1 MQNVHTYAKDVDVF
15 DQRRTGVQAG
25 ELMLAII
32 SAMPDEI
39 TAIVES
45 LTQVTTRT
53 LGHRQY
59 HAGNFDD
66 TPVVVVFSGWGK
78 VAAAATA
85 TQLIAAYDVTDI
97 VFSGVAG
104 AVRHGLSIGDVV
116 VGSELIQHDLD
127 ASPIFP
133 RYEVPLLGKTMLP
146 TDVELRT
153 RLHTA
158 ALEFLRQDLALAVP
172 QSSRD
177 WFRISSPQVLE
188 GVIASGD
195 QFIDSAQEI
204 EALRQRLPNVACVE
218 MEGAAV
224 AQVCD
229 AYSLPFG
236 IVRTISDAAD
246 ENAPHDFPRFSR
258 EISGQ
263 YSLGILARFVQPG

>member
-1 MQNVHTYAKDVDVF
+1 M
-15 DQRRTGVQAG
+15 QAG

-39 TAIVES
+39 TLIVES
-45 LTQVTTRT
+45 LTEVTTRT
-53 LGHRQY
+53 HGSRQY
-59 HAGNFDD
+59 HAGHFED

-78 VAAAATA
+78 VAAAATT
-85 TQLIAAYDVTDI
+85 TQLIASYDLTDV
-97 VFSGVAG
+97 VFTGVAG

-133 RYEVPLLGKTMLP
+133 RYEVPLLGKAMLP
-146 TDVELRT
+146 TDADLRAQL
-153 RLHTA
+153 RSA
-158 ALEFLRQDLALAVP
+158 AEEFLRQDLVAAVP

-177 WFRISSPQVLE
+177 WFRISSPQVIE

-195 QFIDSAQEI
+195 QFIDSRDEI
-204 EALRQRLPNVACVE
+204 EALRQRLPKVACVE

-229 AYSLPFG
+229 AYSMPFG

-263 YSLGILARFVQPG
+263 YSLGILGRFVQAM

>member
-1 MQNVHTYAKDVDVF
+1 M
-15 DQRRTGVQAG
+15 QAG

-39 TAIVES
+39 TLIVES
-45 LTQVTTRT
+45 LTEVTTRT
-53 LGHRQY
+53 HGSRQY
-59 HAGNFDD
+59 HAGNFED

-78 VAAAATA
+78 VAAAATT
-85 TQLIAAYDVTDI
+85 TQLIASYDLTDV
-97 VFSGVAG
+97 VFTGVAG

-133 RYEVPLLGKTMLP
+133 RYEVPLLGKAMLP
-146 TDVELRT
+146 TDADLRAQL
-153 RLHTA
+153 RSA
-158 ALEFLRQDLALAVP
+158 AEEFLRQDLVAAVP

-177 WFRISSPQVLE
+177 WFRISSPQVIE

-195 QFIDSAQEI
+195 QFIDSRDEI
-204 EALRQRLPNVACVE
+204 EALRQRLPKVACVE

-229 AYSLPFG
+229 AYSMPFG

-263 YSLGILARFVQPG
+263 YSLGILGRFVQAM

>member
-1 MQNVHTYAKDVDVF
+1 
-15 DQRRTGVQAG
+15 
-25 ELMLAII
+25 MLAII

-45 LTQVTTRT
+45 LAEVTTRT

-59 HAGNFDD
+59 HAGNFED
-66 TPVVVVFSGWGK
+66 TPVVVAFSGWGK
-78 VAAAATA
+78 VAAAATT
-85 TQLIAAYDVTDI
+85 TQLVASYDVTDV
-97 VFSGVAG
+97 VFTGVAG

-116 VGSELIQHDLD
+116 VGSELIQHDMD

-133 RYEVPLLGKTMLP
+133 RYEVPLLGKALMP
-146 TDVELRT
+146 TDAALRAQLRT
-153 RLHTA
+153 A
-158 ALEFLRQDLALAVP
+158 AEQFLRQDLSAAVP

-177 WFRISSPQVLE
+177 WFRISSPQVIE

-195 QFIDSAQEI
+195 QFIDSAEEI

-229 AYSLPFG
+229 EYSMPFG

-246 ENAPHDFPRFSR
+246 ENARHDFPRFSR
-258 EISGQ
+258 EISGR
-263 YSLGILARFVQPG
+263 YSLGILARFVQAA

>member
-1 MQNVHTYAKDVDVF
+1 
-15 DQRRTGVQAG
+15 
-25 ELMLAII
+25 MLAII
-32 SAMPDEI
+32 SAMPEEI

-45 LTQVTTRT
+45 LTEVTTRA
-53 LGHRQY
+53 LGQRQY
-59 HAGNFDD
+59 HAGNFDA

-78 VAAAATA
+78 VAAAATT
-85 TQLIAAYDVTDI
+85 TQLIASYDITDI
-97 VFSGVAG
+97 VFTGVAG

-116 VGSELIQHDLD
+116 VGSELMQHDMD

-133 RYEVPLLGKTMLP
+133 RYEVPLLGKALLP
-146 TDVELRT
+146 TDAELRA
-153 RLHTA
+153 RLHA
-158 ALEFLRQDLALAVP
+158 AAQEFLRQDLAAAVP

-177 WFRISSPQVLE
+177 WFRIASPQVLE

-229 AYSLPFG
+229 EYSMPFG

-246 ENAPHDFPRFSR
+246 ENAPHDFARFSR
-258 EISGQ
+258 EIAGQ
-263 YSLGILARFVQPG
+263 YSLGILARFVR

>member
-1 MQNVHTYAKDVDVF
+1 MM
-15 DQRRTGVQAG
+15 AG

-39 TAIVES
+39 AAIVQS
-45 LTQVTTRT
+45 LTEVTSQT

-59 HAGNFDD
+59 QAGTFED

-78 VAAAATA
+78 VAAAATT
-85 TQLIAAYDVTDI
+85 TQLIASYDVTDI

-104 AVRHGLSIGDVV
+104 AVRHGMSIGDVV
-116 VGSELIQHDLD
+116 VGSELIQHDMD
-127 ASPIFP
+127 ASPLFP
-133 RYEVPLLGKTMLP
+133 RYEVPLLGKALLP
-146 TDVELRT
+146 TD
-153 RLHTA
+153 A
-158 ALEFLRQDLALAVP
+158 ALRARLRAAAQEFLRQDLTVAVP

-177 WFRISSPQVLE
+177 WFRISSPQVVE

-195 QFIDSAQEI
+195 QFVDSAEEI
-204 EALRQRLPNVACVE
+204 EALRQQLPNVVCVE

-224 AQVCD
+224 AQVCHE
-229 AYSLPFG
+229 YSMRFG

-258 EISGQ
+258 EIAGQ
-263 YSLGILARFVQPG
+263 YSLGILSRFVQAS

>member
-1 MQNVHTYAKDVDVF
+1 M
-15 DQRRTGVQAG
+15 QAG

-39 TAIVES
+39 TLIVES
-45 LTQVTTRT
+45 LTEVTTRT
-53 LGHRQY
+53 LGSRQY
-59 HAGNFDD
+59 HAGNFAD

-78 VAAAATA
+78 VAAAATTA
-85 TQLIAAYDVTDI
+85 QLIASYDVTDV
-97 VFSGVAG
+97 VFTGVAG

-133 RYEVPLLGKTMLP
+133 RYEVPLLGKAMLP
-146 TDVELRT
+146 TDAQLRAQL
-153 RLHTA
+153 RSA
-158 ALEFLRQDLALAVP
+158 AEEFLRQDLAAAVP

-177 WFRISSPQVLE
+177 WFRISSPQVIE

-195 QFIDSAQEI
+195 QFIDSREEI
-204 EALRQRLPNVACVE
+204 EALRQRLPKVACVE

-224 AQVCD
+224 AQVCN
-229 AYSLPFG
+229 AYSMPFG

-258 EISGQ
+258 EVSGQ
-263 YSLGILARFVQPG
+263 YSLGILGRFVQAM